1 MLTASWPSHLDGAP
15 NIDNS
20 ALRQSFVALTEA
32 WDAVDGYRFR
42 ASAFVAHC
50 SGTQKEMEDKI
61 SEYRDSQ
68 LVIPLALIRI
78 RKDLNLAIAIMSG
91 AIEAVDALISQEH

>member
-20 ALRQSFVALTEA
+20 ALRRSAVALTEA

-42 ASAFVAHC
+42 ANAFVAHC
-50 SGTQKEMEDKI
+50 SGMQNELEAKL

-68 LVIPLALIRI
+68 LIIPLALIRT
-78 RKDLNLAIAIMSG
+78 RKDLRLAVAIMSG